1 MSTRTCPFCGGP
13 NLRLDNVSGEALYWK
28 DLECGYSEV
37 TTHREIYDYLTK
49 RIVPQEMK
57 VLRFRKPR
65 TPLPAYQQP
74 EYLRIGISDKISRKG
89 QIELVTD
96 AERMA

>member
-1 MSTRTCPFCGGP
+1 
-13 NLRLDNVSGEALYWK
+13 LDNVSGEALYWK